1 MNHAPLRDKPVETK
15 PWEGEGKKP
24 WHYRVTAAIPHLDT
38 PETLPVII
46 DLLRLQTEPPF
57 IQIIDTGSTPENLE
71 QVESLRAE
79 DVEVHVLRLN
89 GVRHPSDFP
98 AMAMDLAQ
106 STCRSEYLFC
116 THADCFL
123 RERTVIEELLYHC
136 QMHKAVGYRISPRKH
151 KDWKWM
157 LGHTCTMFHVP
168 TLDDVGAGWSMR
180 RLARLYGLKNHEPD
194 PNRPNWPDT
203 ELLINY
209 MLKENGIKPYLIGS
223 EENHQRNETTH
234 FDHCRSLVSG
244 KLYSPEYY
252 ERAKEWMADAIQQ
265 ARRRV
270 LEWSRIAGS

>member
-1 MNHAPLRDKPVETK
+1 MNHAPIRNKDVESK

-46 DLLRLQTEPPF
+46 DTLRMQTERPF

-71 QVESLRAE
+71 QVESLRSE

-106 STCRSEYLFC
+106 SACRTEYLFC

-123 RERTVIEELLYHC
+123 RERTVVEGMVELC
-136 QMHKAVGYRISPRKH
+136 REHKAVGYEISPRLH
-151 KDWKWM
+151 DDWRGM
-157 LGHTCTMFHVP
+157 LGHTCTMFHIP
-168 TLDDVGAGWSMR
+168 TLDRLGAGWSMR
-180 RLARLYGLKNHEPD
+180 RLATMYGLENHEPD
-194 PNRPNWPDT
+194 PMRPNWPDT

-209 MLKENGIKPYLIGS
+209 QLREAGITPFLIGS
-223 EENHQRNETTH
+223 EKNHQRNQTRH

-244 KLYSPEYY
+244 RLYSPEYA
-252 ERAKEWMADAIQQ
+252 AKSQKWLDKAMRDAKQ
-265 ARRRV
+265 R
-270 LEWSRIAGS
+270 LESWREE